1 MPFFTANNFQPKRKF
16 RFSVHFRDL
25 GEDLVFMAK
34 TAQKPSYNIESTS
47 HRFLNHEFKFPNIV
61 QWQDVSISFVDA
73 VDPNIG
79 SKFYDTLINMG
90 YLLPSTID
98 QYKGAVTKQTSVG
111 AIGGVVIR
119 QLDGGGVVGLQEAGA
134 GATQLDPSVVD
145 EWELIN
151 AWITSCKF
159 GEGLD
164 YSSNDLVTVD
174 LTLKYDFAEY
184 RSNVGTIIA

>member
-25 GEDLVFMAK
+25 GDDLVFMAK

-61 QWQDVSISFVDA
+61 QWQDVNVSFVDA

-79 SKFYDTLINMG
+79 SKFYDTLVNMG
-90 YLLPSTID
+90 YLLPSTLD

-119 QLDGGGVVGLQEAGA
+119 QLDGAGGNGQ
-134 GATQLDPSVVD
+134 DPNIVD

-164 YSSNDLVTVD
+164 YNSNELVTVD
-174 LTLKYDFAEY
+174 LTMKYDFAEY
-184 RSNVGTIIA
+184 RSNAGTIIA